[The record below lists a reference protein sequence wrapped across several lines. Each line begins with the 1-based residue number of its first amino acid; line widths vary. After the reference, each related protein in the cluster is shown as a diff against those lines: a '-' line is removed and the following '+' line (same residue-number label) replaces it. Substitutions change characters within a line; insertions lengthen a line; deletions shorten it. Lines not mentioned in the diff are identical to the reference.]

1 METKSA
7 FQSAIARP
15 AIDVDPSAENCRISL
30 GPVLRLKDIVVLSL
44 SPGGFEGSS
53 RPWGSVSYAASS
65 CIARTEPGPAS
76 S

>member
-15 AIDVDPSAENCRISL
+15 AIDVDPSAGNCRISL
-30 GPVLRLKDIVVLSL
+30 RPVLRLKDIVVLSL

-53 RPWGSVSYAASS
+53 QPWGVCLICCVFMHRAHRAW
-65 CIARTEPGPAS
+65 TGK
-76 S
+76 